1 MGLRRYLSRNRPS
14 LRVLLLISFF
24 FLFGI
29 TVIGISIGTYK
40 ITETQFLV
48 KQTKDNLCAQAT
60 LLAALFSYN
69 IVTEAQ
75 LRAVD
80 LTQIGAI
87 KLPSQE
93 LDQPGGFGCKA
104 KPFGSVSLPIPL
116 PPAPD
121 PLPGT
126 SPSPIFQ
133 AVGKSFNATLNQSVR
148 ATLTGIRI
156 LDPNGVVIASTG
168 GELDFSLANRP
179 EVKAALAGKHIWNV
193 RHRKLKPGRH
203 YIHYWNF
210 FHSSNLKLLLEETP
224 PKLAR
229 RADARV
235 FVNSPIIVGNQV
247 MGVVIASRTPPT
259 MFEVA
264 RRYLDIFL
272 LAAIGVLGL
281 SILLSIYMARRLSHT
296 VYTIVDRAKSYKKG
310 KRGEFKAPVQSPLS
324 REHHQLLVSV
334 TEMANELEKREEH
347 AQYLASHTVH
357 ELSNPLT
364 SIQGAIE
371 ILNEDFDTLSDGERS
386 EFIALIKSK
395 TNELSSL
402 IDELHERTQADRV
415 TQIERFEVNVHHL
428 VEQIQSDFPSLAIM
442 DFFEGSDTPIDLG
455 LSGVALESIIKSLID
470 NAYKHGEA
478 GVSVSLQITETK
490 TNPERLEIRVSDTG
504 PGVDKKYRDSIFEP
518 LFSTKPT
525 RAISGLG
532 LANVRKLVEF
542 AGGTIELVDSDSGAT
557 FQLLLPI
564 LETS

>member
-1 MGLRRYLSRNRPS
+1 MGLRRYLSQHRPS
-14 LRVLLLISFF
+14 LRVLLLGSFF

-29 TVIGISIGTYK
+29 TVIGIGIGAYK
-40 ITETQFLV
+40 ITASQFLV
-48 KQTKDNLCAQAT
+48 KQTKDNLCAQTT
-60 LLAALFSYN
+60 LLAHFFSYDL
-69 IVTEAQ
+69 VREAASRGIT
-75 LRAVD
+75 LPK
-80 LTQIGAI
+80 IGIEKQA
-87 KLPSQE
+87 PSGAE
-93 LDQPGGFGCKA
+93 PSTSLGCQA
-104 KPFGSVSLPIPL
+104 ESINPAPL

-121 PLPGT
+121 PEPGN
-126 SPSPIFQ
+126 SVDPILQ
-133 AVGKSFNATLNQSVR
+133 TVGKGFSTTLKKSVSS
-148 ATLTGIRI
+148 TLTGIRI
-156 LDPNGVVIASTG
+156 LDPYGTVLASSNEEVG
-168 GELDFSLANRP
+168 LSLANRQEVQTALKGTSVWNLREKKP
-179 EVKAALAGKHIWNV
+179 EPGQE
-193 RHRKLKPGRH
+193 KL
-203 YIHYWNF
+203 IHWWNF
-210 FHSSNLKLLLEETP
+210 FDLSNLQLLFHEGSILISRP
-224 PKLAR
+224 AN
-229 RADARV
+229 ARV
-235 FVNSPIIVGNQV
+235 YVNTPIIVDNQV
-247 MGVVIASRTPPT
+247 LGVVVASRSPLT
-259 MFEVA
+259 MFQVA

-272 LAAIGVLGL
+272 LVAVLVVGL
-281 SILLSIYMARRLSHT
+281 SVFLSIFMARRLSNT
-296 VYTIVDRAKSYKKG
+296 VNAIVDRAKRYKQG
-310 KRGEFKAPVQSPLS
+310 ERGEFKTPLQRPLS
-324 REHHQLLVSV
+324 REHHQLLLSV

-371 ILNEDFDTLSDGERS
+371 ILNEDFDTLSDSERS

-442 DFFEGSDTPIDLG
+442 DLFEGSDAPTDIG

-470 NAYKHGEA
+470 NAYKHGGD
-478 GVSVSLQITETK
+478 GVSVGLQITK
-490 TNPERLEIRVSDTG
+490 ARTNPECLKIRVSDTG
-504 PGVDKKYRDSIFEP
+504 SGVDKKYRDSIFEP

-564 LETS
+564 LENS